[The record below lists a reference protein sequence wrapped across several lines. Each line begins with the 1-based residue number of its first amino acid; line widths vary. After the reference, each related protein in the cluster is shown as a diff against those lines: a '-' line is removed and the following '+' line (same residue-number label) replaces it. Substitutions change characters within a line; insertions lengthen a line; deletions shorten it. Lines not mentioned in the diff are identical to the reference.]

1 MREEKPGVQDKRE
14 LSWKIQPEYWKYFS
28 LRRESNPGPLAL
40 SHLNDLGKC

>member
-40 SHLNDLGKC
+40 NDLGKC